1 MRTTLLTASLLL
13 ACLSGA
19 AYPALAQTPPPPA
32 PPKPSP
38 NQSAPANQSSSPS
51 QASSGDS
58 ASSGKEAIEAATSSQ
73 GRDLAPALRRV
84 GADGSSSPDASLALP
99 QDQAPFPN
107 NQVSSAPYISPN
119 GGEEGLKASVR
130 SLQNTLTELQTLQ
143 LQTKQAHWNVSG
155 PFFYPLHEQL
165 QEQYETWSKLADT
178 VAERLLAIGVSS
190 DGRATTIVQTSS
202 LPEFPGGFVDDA
214 EVVRWFTLAYK
225 QVGEEVRG
233 GILASE
239 ENDPETSN
247 ILQEVEGSLGKYQWM
262 MRSYVQSTPT
272 DQRNGEILN
281 QGKAIDIPA
290 NTAPTQL
297 NIPTAQ

>member
-1 MRTTLLTASLLL
+1 MRTTLLSASLLL
-13 ACLSGA
+13 AGLSGTA
-19 AYPALAQTPPPPA
+19 LPALAQAESGT
-32 PPKPSP
+32 
-38 NQSAPANQSSSPS
+38 QAPAQTQSSTPMSS
-51 QASSGDS
+51 AASSGGTQATPSSTAAS
-58 ASSGKEAIEAATSSQ
+58 AEGK
-73 GRDLAPALRRV
+73 DLAPALRRL
-84 GADGSSSPDASLALP
+84 GSEGSTSSSASLALP

-107 NQVSSAPYISPN
+107 NQVSSAPFVSPN

-130 SLQNTLTELQTLQ
+130 ALQNTLTELQTLQ

-165 QEQYETWSKLADT
+165 DEQHEAWGKLADT

-214 EVVRWFTLAYK
+214 EIVRWFTLAYK

-233 GILASE
+233 GILAAE

-247 ILQEVEGSLGKYQWM
+247 ILLEVEGSLDKYQWM
-262 MRSYVQSTPT
+262 MRAYVQSTPT

-281 QGKAIDIPA
+281 QGRAIDIPA
-290 NTAPTQL
+290 NQAPMQL
-297 NIPTAQ
+297 NRQTAQ

>member
-1 MRTTLLTASLLL
+1 MRTTLFSASLLL
-13 ACLSGA
+13 AGLSGT
-19 AYPALAQTPPPPA
+19 ALPTLAEAESGTQPRAQT
-32 PPKPSP
+32 
-38 NQSAPANQSSSPS
+38 QSSTPMSS
-51 QASSGDS
+51 TASSDGTQATPSSTAAS
-58 ASSGKEAIEAATSSQ
+58 AEGK
-73 GRDLAPALRRV
+73 DLAPALRRL
-84 GADGSSSPDASLALP
+84 GSEGSASSSSASLALP
-99 QDQAPFPN
+99 QDQAPFPS
-107 NQVSSAPYISPN
+107 NQVSSAPFVSPN

-130 SLQNTLTELQTLQ
+130 ALQNTLTELQTLQ

-190 DGRATTIVQTSS
+190 DGRATTIVETSS

-239 ENDPETSN
+239 ENDPQTSN
-247 ILQEVEGSLGKYQWM
+247 ILQEVEGSLDKYQWM
-262 MRSYVQSTPT
+262 MRAYVQSTPT

-290 NTAPTQL
+290 NQAPMQL
-297 NIPTAQ
+297 NMQKAQ